1 MGSRLPR
8 QGEGDPKE
16 EGIIFPR
23 RGRNDPVLGPD
34 VVMAMV
40 PDAVR
45 YLIKRTEGKRLPVRD
60 MALSHLYRPRGQ
72 LGKRTRSSS
81 CWERSGSGS
90 WDGAD
95 LSSGS

>member
-1 MGSRLPR
+1 MGSRLPG

-45 YLIKRTEGKRLPVRD
+45 
-60 MALSHLYRPRGQ
+60 
-72 LGKRTRSSS
+72 
-81 CWERSGSGS
+81 
-90 WDGAD
+90 
-95 LSSGS
+95 